1 MTDYVLRHINR
12 TRIISIFRRKLLIY
26 TTIIKED
33 LEYWVNPDVII
44 ADDALFYGQALGY
57 LESISDYLA
66 ERETEL
72 LRTELQVVRE
82 DNKRRV
88 KHYLNYSK
96 YIPKSDIT

>member
-12 TRIISIFRRKLLIY
+12 TRIIGIFRRKLIIY

-33 LEYWVNPDVII
+33 LEYWVDADVII

-66 ERETEL
+66 EREVDL
-72 LRTELQVVRE
+72 LQSELQVVRE

-96 YIPKSDIT
+96 YIPKSDII